1 MGIRSHSGRMPHQ
14 MGKQILILAGPN
26 GAGKTTFAREFLVPE
41 ANCPTFLNADI
52 MAAELS
58 PQDPGRVAMRAARFM
73 LQRMKEETEK
83 GESFA
88 FETTLANRS
97 YAHSIREWQAAGYHV
112 ALWFLALSSVDA
124 ALARVAQRVL
134 QGGHNIPEEVVR
146 RRFVAGKA
154 NFENLYRGLVDA
166 WVLYDNSEALP
177 VLLDWGEKR

>member
-1 MGIRSHSGRMPHQ
+1 

-26 GAGKTTFAREFLVPE
+26 GAGKTTFAREFLAKE

-52 MAAELS
+52 IAAELS
-58 PQDPGRVAMRAARFM
+58 PQHPEQVAVRAARFM
-73 LQRMKEETEK
+73 LGRIREEVVN
-83 GESFA
+83 GGSFA

-112 ALWFLALSSVDA
+112 ALWFLALSSVEA

-134 QGGHNIPEEVVR
+134 QGGHDIPENVVR
-146 RRFVAGKA
+146 RRFSAGRA
-154 NFENLYRGLVDA
+154 NFDELYKGLVDA
-166 WVLYDNSEALP
+166 WVLYDNSEAVP

>member
-1 MGIRSHSGRMPHQ
+1 

-26 GAGKTTFAREFLVPE
+26 GAGKTTFAREFLATE

-52 MAAELS
+52 IAAELS
-58 PQDPGRVAMRAARFM
+58 PQHPDQVAMRAARFM
-73 LQRMKEETEK
+73 LERIREEVAT
-83 GESFA
+83 GRSFA

-97 YAHSIREWQAAGYHV
+97 YAHSIRDWQAAGYHV
-112 ALWFLALSSVDA
+112 ALWFLALSSVEA

-146 RRFVAGKA
+146 RRFVAGRA
-154 NFENLYRGLVDA
+154 NLENIYMGLVDA
-166 WVLYDNSEALP
+166 WVLYDNSETVP